1 VRSKELP
8 GVFGDMNEEL
18 RARAAQYDAMAKMH
32 AQVTF
37 DDRRAFDT
45 ACVRH
50 LNNFVKSCIID
61 TTCQALAKRRKTEV
75 AGIRVAD
82 VACGRGQDQSK
93 WMYGARGS
101 RMTVDAYY
109 GLDLSSADTD
119 LARSMAQKYIAPTAT
134 VVDIRTADMGKQAW
148 HIPTAGVDVVTCQ
161 LALHYLFDKD
171 VHLFHFFTETARV
184 LDVGGL
190 ILVSF
195 TDGRSVV
202 RRARDST
209 HGHFISRY
217 YTLDVPPA
225 VSALRLES
233 PFGNQYTFTM
243 PGSVENVPEYLCHE
257 GVITGAAQK
266 HGFLVA
272 TSLYFDELAV
282 ALNRDPYFY
291 DIAEKMGGNGIRDPD
306 ALDAANLYRIMVL
319 ARSQE
324 HAAQFNACLK
334 RPPRPQR
341 CATPSTSLTSYPPSR
356 YSWPAPV
363 TAALAPSHPPHC
375 PAI

>member
-1 VRSKELP
+1 
-8 GVFGDMNEEL
+8 MNEEL

-45 ACVRH
+45 ASVRH

-61 TTCQALAKRRKTEV
+61 TACQTLARRRGRE
-75 AGIRVAD
+75 AEGIRVAD

-93 WMYGARGS
+93 WMYGARGA
-101 RMTVDAYY
+101 RMAVDAYY

-119 LARSMAQKYIAPTAT
+119 AARVMAAKYIQPTAKT
-134 VVDIRTADMGKQAW
+134 VDIKTADMGKQAW
-148 HIPTAGVDVVTCQ
+148 HVPDAGVDVVTCQ
-161 LALHYLFDKD
+161 LALHYLFDTD
-171 VHLFHFFTETARV
+171 AHLLHFFAETARV

-190 ILVSF
+190 VLVSF

-209 HGHFISRY
+209 HGRYVSRY

-225 VSALRLES
+225 ACALRLPS

-257 GVITGAAQK
+257 GVIAAAAQK
-266 HGFLVA
+266 HGLIVA

-291 DIAEKMGGNGIRDPD
+291 SIAEKMGGNGIRDPD

-319 ARSQE
+319 ARTQDQ
-324 HAAQFNACLK
+324 AAQFNSCLR
-334 RPPRPQR
+334 RPPR
-341 CATPSTSLTSYPPSR
+341 CVTPSTSATGCPPSR
-356 YSWPAPV
+356 YSWLAPLPAPR
-363 TAALAPSHPPHC
+363 APSLPEKQLTPNLLE
-375 PAI
+375 